1 MCITSIR
8 WLAALSIVF
17 AGGCATAPKPLQ
29 GQFESLSADSARQ
42 QDALGST
49 VRWGGEIIA
58 VEADAQQTCFV
69 VLSRSLSPTARPV
82 IKREESLGRFIA
94 CRQGFYD
101 PALFAEGRD
110 ITVTGR
116 IADYESR
123 KVSNFDYRYP
133 RVAAEVIHLWPERRP
148 TDPRRLPPVGMYW
161 RYDPFWFW

>member
-1 MCITSIR
+1 M
-8 WLAALSIVF
+8 
-17 AGGCATAPKPLQ
+17 
-29 GQFESLSADSARQ
+29 
-42 QDALGST
+42 
-49 VRWGGEIIA
+49 RWGGEIIA

-82 IKREESLGRFIA
+82 VKREESLGRFIA